1 MPSAIAEMFFRAVNK
16 GKRTIDS
23 VPERWR
29 KEVQALL
36 DAADSKEE

>member
-1 MPSAIAEMFFRAVNK
+1 MSSAIAEMFFRAVNK

-36 DAADSKEE
+36 DAADGKEE

>member
-1 MPSAIAEMFFRAVNK
+1 MASAIAEMFFRAVNN

-29 KEVQALL
+29 KEVQKML
-36 DAADSKEE
+36 DAAESEEE

>member
-1 MPSAIAEMFFRAVNK
+1 MASAIAEMFFRAVSK

-29 KEVQALL
+29 KEVQDML
-36 DAADSKEE
+36 DASDRKNE

>member
-1 MPSAIAEMFFRAVNK
+1 MASAIAEMFFRAVNK
-16 GKRTIDS
+16 GNRTIDS

-36 DAADSKEE
+36 DSANRKEE

>member
-1 MPSAIAEMFFRAVNK
+1 MASAIAEMFFRAVNK

-36 DAADSKEE
+36 DDASRKEE

>member
-1 MPSAIAEMFFRAVNK
+1 MASAIAEMFFRAVNK

-36 DAADSKEE
+36 DDANREEE

>member
-1 MPSAIAEMFFRAVNK
+1 MASAIAEMFFRAVNK

-29 KEVQALL
+29 KEVQELL
-36 DAADSKEE
+36 DSADSKEG

>member
-1 MPSAIAEMFFRAVNK
+1 MASAIAEMFFRAVNK

-29 KEVQALL
+29 KEVQELL
-36 DAADSKEE
+36 DDANRREE

>member
-1 MPSAIAEMFFRAVNK
+1 MASAIAEMFFRAVNK

-23 VPERWR
+23 VPDRWR

>member
-1 MPSAIAEMFFRAVNK
+1 MASATAEMFFRAVNK

>member
-1 MPSAIAEMFFRAVNK
+1 MASAIAEMFFRAVNK

-23 VPERWR
+23 VPERGR

-36 DAADSKEE
+36 DASDSKEE

>member
-1 MPSAIAEMFFRAVNK
+1 MASAIAEMFFRAVNK
-16 GKRTIDS
+16 GKRTVDS